1 MQIGYSCRNIHA
13 LALLEITFTPT
24 APFSRL
30 QSCTWSYIQ
39 FQAWCEIL
47 ETETSWRWL
56 VKSWGLWREVKANV
70 NLETLPCEVCMFT
83 PWLWGLPRRGPFSRC
98 LCQRQTSGTTQ
109 EMSSVLT
116 LLLSFTHFPADLEL
130 WQPFWGLCWTTYRKE
145 VWHGTGWI
153 SGYQAKTA
161 NGCINTYA
169 SCQ

>member
-1 MQIGYSCRNIHA
+1 MVRPEMLEWAWWCGKAIHPVSGMMWNIRIGD
-13 LALLEITFTPT
+13 
-24 APFSRL
+24 
-30 QSCTWSYIQ
+30 
-39 FQAWCEIL
+39 IL
-47 ETETSWRWL
+47 KMAG
-56 VKSWGLWREVKANV
+56 KSWGLRREVKADV
-70 NLETLPCEVCMFT
+70 TLETLPCEICMFT

-98 LCQRQTSGTTQ
+98 LCQMQTSGTTQ

-145 VWHGTGWI
+145 VWHSTGWI

-161 NGCINTYA
+161 NGCTDTHA